1 MVAAAG
7 KRMEGWFPE
16 IGSRVINTA
25 KLLWHVSAFLSGVGK
40 AICTPP
46 PDLRS
51 CVRPVAP
58 AGQLSHSPPASSPK
72 SFLHIDGWLFV

>member
-25 KLLWHVSAFLSGVGK
+25 KLVWHVSAFLSGVGK

-46 PDLRS
+46 DLWS
-51 CVRPVAP
+51 SVCLVAEARAVSVSDSKLSARH
-58 AGQLSHSPPASSPK
+58 AGAE
-72 SFLHIDGWLFV
+72 